1 MEIIQTNYLM
11 FAGYRDN
18 KNHECV
24 KGTHSNHS
32 FTMTKYLKLNF
43 EETSEIEN
51 NRKSKLALAK

>member
-43 EETSEIEN
+43 EETSETGN
-51 NRKSKLALAK
+51 LNLR